1 MPAGEKSR
9 VNALLLSEGFRTMM
23 RDNPREEKE
32 FLLTVFG
39 MNPALRT
46 IVVSLCKLYR
56 YRDRSYRVIERS
68 DYGNADIVIVD
79 ADDADALAEW
89 YGTHENA
96 GAGKPVI
103 LIGAEFADA
112 VDESNGRE
120 YRLKRTRL
128 SAHLLKTLDTI
139 TVRELKY
146 APELV
151 IGGEEVP
158 GAHAVVSNALEGD
171 RPSRNGGIGKVLVVD
186 DSLSV
191 RTQMD
196 LCLRLHDL
204 SVDMAENAETA
215 LELIESGSYDV
226 IFLDVVL
233 PEMDGYKVC
242 KLIKSNEEKR
252 SIPIVMLTGKTS
264 PFNKVRGVMAGC
276 DRYLTKPV
284 DAEELKMVLHQYIPE
299 TKPH

>member
-1 MPAGEKSR
+1 MSKVARGER
-9 VNALLLSEGFRTMM
+9 
-23 RDNPREEKE
+23 E

-39 MNPALRT
+39 ANPALRT

-56 YRDRSYRVIERS
+56 YRDRSYWVVDRG
-68 DYGNADIVIVD
+68 DYKNADIVIVD
-79 ADDADALAEW
+79 ADDAHALAEW
-89 YGTHENA
+89 YDVTNVQGVDSS
-96 GAGKPVI
+96 KPAI
-103 LIGAEFADA
+103 LIGAEF
-112 VDESNGRE
+112 DEPAEEIDSRE

-128 SAHLLKTLDTI
+128 SAHLLRTLDAI
-139 TVRELKY
+139 TVRELKFV
-146 APELV
+146 PELV
-151 IGGEEVP
+151 IGGKNEP
-158 GAHAVVSNALEGD
+158 GAHAIVSNLLEASG
-171 RPSRNGGIGKVLVVD
+171 PSVDGVNGKVLVVD

-204 SVDMAENAETA
+204 TVDLVEDAETA
-215 LELIESGSYDV
+215 LELIKEGNYDV

-242 KLIKSNEEKR
+242 KLIKSNATTR

-284 DAEELKMVLHQYIPE
+284 DAEELKTVLHEYIPE
-299 TKPH
+299 MQPH

>member
-1 MPAGEKSR
+1 MSDIA
-9 VNALLLSEGFRTMM
+9 
-23 RDNPREEKE
+23 REEKE

-56 YRDRSYRVIERS
+56 YRDRSYRVIERREH
-68 DYGNADIVIVD
+68 GNADIIIVD

-89 YGTHENA
+89 YDVNHAERTTRS
-96 GAGKPVI
+96 KPVI

-112 VDESNGRE
+112 VEEGDGRE

-128 SAHLLKTLDTI
+128 SAHLLKTLDAI

-146 APELV
+146 IPELV
-151 IGGEEVP
+151 IGGNEEP
-158 GAHAVVSNALEGD
+158 DAHAVVSNALNRD
-171 RPSRNGGIGKVLVVD
+171 TPSANGANGKVLVVD

-204 SVDMAENAETA
+204 VVDLAENAEVA
-215 LELIESGSYDV
+215 LELIENGNYDV

-242 KLIKSNEEKR
+242 KLIKSNDDTR
-252 SIPIVMLTGKTS
+252 STPIVMLTGKTS

-284 DAEELKMVLHQYIPE
+284 DAEELKAVLHQYIPE
-299 TKPH
+299 TRPH

>member
-1 MPAGEKSR
+1 MIEA
-9 VNALLLSEGFRTMM
+9 V
-23 RDNPREEKE
+23 REEKE
-32 FLLTVFG
+32 FLLTIFG

-46 IVVSLCKLYR
+46 VVVSLCKLYR

-68 DYGNADIVIVD
+68 EYRSADIVIVD

-89 YGTHENA
+89 YDIRDAFSEA
-96 GAGKPVI
+96 SGKPVI
-103 LIGAEFADA
+103 LIGAEFAELVEEGD
-112 VDESNGRE
+112 GRE

-128 SAHLLKTLDTI
+128 SANLLKTLDAI

-146 APELV
+146 IPELV
-151 IGGEEVP
+151 IGGNDEP
-158 GAHAVVSNALEGD
+158 GAHAVVSNALEKP
-171 RPSRNGGIGKVLVVD
+171 RSSENGVNGKVLVVD

-204 SVDMAENAETA
+204 AVDFAEDAEAA
-215 LELIESGSYDV
+215 LDLIENGNYDV
-226 IFLDVVL
+226 IFLDIVL

-242 KLIKSNEEKR
+242 KLIKSNTVTR

-276 DRYLTKPV
+276 DRYLTKPL
-284 DAEELKMVLHQYIPE
+284 DAEELKTVLHKYLPE
-299 TKPH
+299 TRPH

>member
-1 MPAGEKSR
+1 M
-9 VNALLLSEGFRTMM
+9 SESV
-23 RDNPREEKE
+23 REEKE

-39 MNPALRT
+39 ANPALRT

-56 YRDRSYRVIERS
+56 YRDRSYRVIDRS
-68 DYGNADIVIVD
+68 DYKNVNIVIVD
-79 ADDADALAEW
+79 ADDARALAQWREF
-89 YGTHENA
+89 NQA
-96 GAGKPVI
+96 ARADSGKPAI
-103 LIGAEFADA
+103 LIGAAFAEA
-112 VDESNGRE
+112 ARQVNGRQ

-128 SAHLLKTLDTI
+128 SAHLLKTLDAI

-146 APELV
+146 VPELV
-151 IGGEEVP
+151 IGGDDSR
-158 GAHAVVSNALEGD
+158 GAQAIVSNLLAGSGTAD
-171 RPSRNGGIGKVLVVD
+171 NGVNGKVLVVD

-204 SVDMAENAETA
+204 SVDLAQDAEEA
-215 LELIESGSYDV
+215 LDLVEVGHYDV

-242 KLIKSNEEKR
+242 KLIKSNAATR
-252 SIPIVMLTGKTS
+252 SIPVVMLTGKTS

-284 DAEELKMVLHQYIPE
+284 DAEQLKIVLHEYIPE
-299 TKPH
+299 MRAH

>member
-1 MPAGEKSR
+1 M
-9 VNALLLSEGFRTMM
+9 SEIV
-23 RDNPREEKE
+23 REEKE

-46 IVVSLCKLYR
+46 VVVSLCKLYR

-68 DYGNADIVIVD
+68 DYQKVDIVIVD
-79 ADDADALAEW
+79 VDDADALAEW
-89 YGTHENA
+89 HDVNDA
-96 GAGKPVI
+96 QGAVPDKPSI
-103 LIGAEFADA
+103 LIGAEFAEPVEE
-112 VDESNGRE
+112 VDGRE

-128 SAHLLKTLDTI
+128 SAHLLKTLDAI

-146 APELV
+146 VPGLV
-151 IGGEEVP
+151 IGGDDEP
-158 GAHAVVSNALEGD
+158 GTRAFVSNLLEK
-171 RPSRNGGIGKVLVVD
+171 SRSSDNGVNGKVLVVD

-204 SVDMAENAETA
+204 AVDLAEDAEEA
-215 LELIESGSYDV
+215 LDFIEKGSYDV

-233 PEMDGYKVC
+233 PEMDGYKAC
-242 KLIKSNEEKR
+242 KLIKSTESTR
-252 SIPIVMLTGKTS
+252 SIPIVMLTGKSS

-284 DAEELKMVLHQYIPE
+284 DAEELKAVLRKYIP
-299 TKPH
+299 KLLPH

>member
-1 MPAGEKSR
+1 M
-9 VNALLLSEGFRTMM
+9 SEIV
-23 RDNPREEKE
+23 REEKE
-32 FLLTVFG
+32 FLLTIFG

-68 DYGNADIVIVD
+68 DYEHVDIVIVD
-79 ADDADALAEW
+79 ADDADALGKW
-89 YGTHENA
+89 YDVNDA
-96 GAGKPVI
+96 RGAAPGKPAI
-103 LIGAEFADA
+103 LIGAGFAEPAEEAD
-112 VDESNGRE
+112 GRE

-128 SAHLLKTLDTI
+128 SAHLLKTLDAI

-146 APELV
+146 VPELV
-151 IGGEEVP
+151 IGGDDEP
-158 GAHAVVSNALEGD
+158 GAHALVSNLLEK
-171 RPSRNGGIGKVLVVD
+171 SRCSGNGVNGKVLVVD

-204 SVDMAENAETA
+204 AVDLAEDAENA
-215 LELIESGSYDV
+215 LDLIEKCNYDV

-242 KLIKSNEEKR
+242 KLIKSNESTR
-252 SIPIVMLTGKTS
+252 SIPIIMLTGKSS

-284 DAEELKMVLHQYIPE
+284 DAEQLETVLKKYIPE
-299 TKPH
+299 MQPH

>member
-1 MPAGEKSR
+1 MVENARGER
-9 VNALLLSEGFRTMM
+9 Q
-23 RDNPREEKE
+23 

-39 MNPALRT
+39 ANPALRT

-56 YRDRSYRVIERS
+56 YRDRSYRVVERS
-68 DYGNADIVIVD
+68 DYAHADIVVVD
-79 ADDADALAEW
+79 ADDNQALAQW
-89 YGTHENA
+89 NSDSAACGD

-103 LIGAEFADA
+103 LIGADFTDA
-112 VDESNGRE
+112 AQAPDAGE

-128 SAHLLKTLDTI
+128 SAYLLKTLDAI

-146 APELV
+146 VPELV
-151 IGGEEVP
+151 IGGKDAP
-158 GAHAVVSNALEGD
+158 GAQAIVSNLLDKPG
-171 RPSRNGGIGKVLVVD
+171 SHGNGVNGKVLVVD

-204 SVDMAENAETA
+204 SVDLVEDAETA
-215 LELIESGSYDV
+215 LGLIEGGSYDV

-242 KLIKSNEEKR
+242 KLIKSNARTKA
-252 SIPIVMLTGKTS
+252 IPIVMLTGKTS

-284 DAEELKMVLHQYIPE
+284 DAEELKTVLHHYIPE
-299 TKPH
+299 MQAH

>member
-1 MPAGEKSR
+1 M
-9 VNALLLSEGFRTMM
+9 SEVV
-23 RDNPREEKE
+23 REEKE

-39 MNPALRT
+39 ANPALRT

-56 YRDRSYRVIERS
+56 YRDRSYRVIDRS
-68 DYGNADIVIVD
+68 DYKNVNIAIVD
-79 ADDADALAEW
+79 VDDAHALAQW
-89 YGTHENA
+89 YAFNDAAGTDP
-96 GAGKPVI
+96 GKPAI
-103 LIGAEFADA
+103 LIGAAFADSA
-112 VDESNGRE
+112 ERADGRQ

-128 SAHLLKTLDTI
+128 SAHLLRTLDAI

-146 APELV
+146 VPELI
-151 IGGEEVP
+151 IGGDDEP
-158 GAHAVVSNALEGD
+158 GAHAIVSNLLA
-171 RPSRNGGIGKVLVVD
+171 RPGTADNGVNGKVLVVD

-204 SVDMAENAETA
+204 SVDLAEDAEEA
-215 LELIESGSYDV
+215 LDLIEVGNYDV

-233 PEMDGYKVC
+233 PKMDGYKVC
-242 KLIKSNEEKR
+242 KLIRSNAVTR
-252 SIPIVMLTGKTS
+252 SIPIVMLTGKSS

-284 DAEELKMVLHQYIPE
+284 DAEQLKMVLYEYIPE
-299 TKPH
+299 MQAH

>member
-1 MPAGEKSR
+1 MSQIARG
-9 VNALLLSEGFRTMM
+9 
-23 RDNPREEKE
+23 EKE

-39 MNPALRT
+39 VNPALRT

-68 DYGNADIVIVD
+68 DLESMDIAIVD
-79 ADDADALAEW
+79 ADDTDALAGW
-89 YGTHENA
+89 YDMS
-96 GAGKPVI
+96 GAHGDAPLKPAI
-103 LIGAEFADA
+103 LIGADFAEPVEE
-112 VDESNGRE
+112 VDGRE

-128 SAHLLKTLDTI
+128 SAHLLRTLDAI

-146 APELV
+146 VPELV
-151 IGGEEVP
+151 IGGSDEP
-158 GAHAVVSNALEGD
+158 GAHAVVSNLLEKSGSAD
-171 RPSRNGGIGKVLVVD
+171 NGVNGRVLVVD

-196 LCLRLHDL
+196 LCLRLNDM
-204 SVDMAENAETA
+204 SVDLAEDAEEA
-215 LELIESGSYDV
+215 LDLIEKRSYDV

-242 KLIKSNEEKR
+242 KLIKSNAETR
-252 SIPIVMLTGKTS
+252 SIPIVMLTGKSS

-284 DAEELKMVLHQYIPE
+284 DAEELRTVLNEYVPE
-299 TKPH
+299 TTVN

>member
-1 MPAGEKSR
+1 MSR
-9 VNALLLSEGFRTMM
+9 VVRGER
-23 RDNPREEKE
+23 E

-39 MNPALRT
+39 ANPALRT

-56 YRDRSYRVIERS
+56 YRDRSYWVVERGN
-68 DYGNADIVIVD
+68 YENADIVIVD
-79 ADDADALAEW
+79 ADDAGALAEW
-89 YGTHENA
+89 HDVS
-96 GAGKPVI
+96 GAQGVESSKPAI
-103 LIGAEFADA
+103 LIGAEFAEPVEEID
-112 VDESNGRE
+112 GRE
-120 YRLKRTRL
+120 YHLKRTRL
-128 SAHLLKTLDTI
+128 SAHLLKTLDAI

-146 APELV
+146 VPELV
-151 IGGEEVP
+151 IGGDEEP
-158 GAHAVVSNALEGD
+158 GANAIVSNLLEASG
-171 RPSRNGGIGKVLVVD
+171 SAINGPNGKVLVVD

-204 SVDMAENAETA
+204 SVDLVEDAETA
-215 LELIESGSYDV
+215 LDMIKEGNYDV

-242 KLIKSNEEKR
+242 KLIKSNAATR

-284 DAEELKMVLHQYIPE
+284 DAEELKTVLHEYIPE
-299 TKPH
+299 TQPH

>member
-1 MPAGEKSR
+1 MRKVVRGER
-9 VNALLLSEGFRTMM
+9 
-23 RDNPREEKE
+23 E

-39 MNPALRT
+39 ANPALRT

-56 YRDRSYRVIERS
+56 YRDRSYWVVERGE
-68 DYGNADIVIVD
+68 YEHADIAIVD
-79 ADDADALAEW
+79 ADDARALAEW
-89 YGTHENA
+89 YDVNDARGVDA
-96 GAGKPVI
+96 DKPAI
-103 LIGAEFADA
+103 LIGADFA
-112 VDESNGRE
+112 ESAEVVHGRE

-128 SAHLLKTLDTI
+128 SAHLLKTLDAI
-139 TVRELKY
+139 TVKELKY
-146 APELV
+146 IPELV
-151 IGGEEVP
+151 IGGDDEP
-158 GAHAVVSNALEGD
+158 GVHAIVGNLLERSGSSD
-171 RPSRNGGIGKVLVVD
+171 NGVNGKVLVVD

-204 SVDMAENAETA
+204 SVDLVEDAETA
-215 LELIESGSYDV
+215 LELIKKGNYDV

-242 KLIKSNEEKR
+242 KLIKSNATTR

-284 DAEELKMVLHQYIPE
+284 DAEELKTVLHEYIPE
-299 TKPH
+299 TQPH

>member
-1 MPAGEKSR
+1 MNGI
-9 VNALLLSEGFRTMM
+9 V
-23 RDNPREEKE
+23 REEKE
-32 FLLTVFG
+32 FLLTVIG
-39 MNPALRT
+39 VNPALRT

-56 YRDRSYRVIERS
+56 YRDRSYRVVDRD
-68 DYGNADIVIVD
+68 DYEKVDIAIID

-89 YGTHENA
+89 HDVNNA
-96 GAGKPVI
+96 RGAGPGKPAI
-103 LIGAEFADA
+103 LIGAEFAEPVEETD
-112 VDESNGRE
+112 GRE

-128 SAHLLKTLDTI
+128 SAHLLQTLYAI

-146 APELV
+146 VPELV
-151 IGGEEVP
+151 IGGDDEP
-158 GAHAVVSNALEGD
+158 GAHAVVSSLAEI
-171 RPSRNGGIGKVLVVD
+171 SRSSDNGVNGKVLVVD

-204 SVDMAENAETA
+204 AVDLAEDAEEA
-215 LELIESGSYDV
+215 LDLIEKGNYDV

-233 PEMDGYKVC
+233 PEMNGYEVC
-242 KLIKSNEEKR
+242 KLIKSDESTR
-252 SIPIVMLTGKTS
+252 SIPIVMLTGKSS

-284 DAEELKMVLHQYIPE
+284 NAEELKTVLHKYIPE
-299 TKPH
+299 MQPH

>member
-1 MPAGEKSR
+1 M
-9 VNALLLSEGFRTMM
+9 SESV
-23 RDNPREEKE
+23 REEKE

-39 MNPALRT
+39 ANPALRT

-56 YRDRSYRVIERS
+56 YRDRSYRVIDRS
-68 DYGNADIVIVD
+68 DYKNVNIVIVD
-79 ADDADALAEW
+79 ADDSHAVVQW
-89 YGTHENA
+89 HEFNQA
-96 GAGKPVI
+96 ARAASGKPAI
-103 LIGAEFADA
+103 LIGAAFADA
-112 VDESNGRE
+112 AEQVNGKQ

-128 SAHLLKTLDTI
+128 SAHLLKTLDAI

-146 APELV
+146 VPELV
-151 IGGEEVP
+151 IGGDDSP
-158 GAHAVVSNALEGD
+158 GAQAIVSNLLA
-171 RPSRNGGIGKVLVVD
+171 RPETADHGVNGKVLVVD

-204 SVDMAENAETA
+204 SVDLAEDAEEA
-215 LELIESGSYDV
+215 LDLVEVGHYDV

-242 KLIKSNEEKR
+242 KLIKSNATTR
-252 SIPIVMLTGKTS
+252 SIPVVMLTGKTS

-284 DAEELKMVLHQYIPE
+284 DAEQLRMVLHEYIPE
-299 TKPH
+299 MQAH

>member
-1 MPAGEKSR
+1 MVENARGER
-9 VNALLLSEGFRTMM
+9 Q
-23 RDNPREEKE
+23 

-39 MNPALRT
+39 ANPALRT

-56 YRDRSYRVIERS
+56 YRDRSYRVVERS
-68 DYGNADIVIVD
+68 DYAHADIVVVD
-79 ADDADALAEW
+79 ADDSQALAQW
-89 YGTHENA
+89 NRDSAARGDGA

-103 LIGAEFADA
+103 LIGADFADA
-112 VDESNGRE
+112 ALASDAGE

-128 SAHLLKTLDTI
+128 SAYLLKTLDAI

-146 APELV
+146 VPELV
-151 IGGEEVP
+151 IGGEDAP
-158 GAHAVVSNALEGD
+158 GAQAIVSNLLDKPGSHA
-171 RPSRNGGIGKVLVVD
+171 NGVNGKVLVVD

-204 SVDMAENAETA
+204 SVDLVEDAETA
-215 LELIESGSYDV
+215 LGLIEGGSYDV

-242 KLIKSNEEKR
+242 KLIKSNARTKA
-252 SIPIVMLTGKTS
+252 IPIVMLTGKTS

-284 DAEELKMVLHQYIPE
+284 DAEELKTVLHHYIPE
-299 TKPH
+299 MQAH

>member
-1 MPAGEKSR
+1 MIEA
-9 VNALLLSEGFRTMM
+9 V
-23 RDNPREEKE
+23 REERE

-68 DYGNADIVIVD
+68 EHTDADIVIVD
-79 ADDADALAEW
+79 ADDTDALAAWNDIHASQAER
-89 YGTHENA
+89 TD
-96 GAGKPVI
+96 KPVI
-103 LIGAEFADA
+103 LIGADFAEP
-112 VDESNGRE
+112 VEEGEGQE

-146 APELV
+146 TPELV
-151 IGGEEVP
+151 IGGIDEP
-158 GAHAVVSNALEGD
+158 GAHAVVSNALERARSG
-171 RPSRNGGIGKVLVVD
+171 NGSNGKVLVVD

-204 SVDMAENAETA
+204 AVDFAEDAEAA
-215 LELIESGSYDV
+215 LEMIERDSYDV
-226 IFLDVVL
+226 IFLDIVL

-242 KLIKSNEEKR
+242 KLVKSNTVTR
-252 SIPIVMLTGKTS
+252 ATPIVMLTGKTS

-284 DAEELKMVLHQYIPE
+284 DTEELKTVLHEYIPE
-299 TKPH
+299 TRPH

>member
-1 MPAGEKSR
+1 MSELVRGER
-9 VNALLLSEGFRTMM
+9 
-23 RDNPREEKE
+23 E

-39 MNPALRT
+39 MSPALRT
-46 IVVSLCKLYR
+46 VVVSLCKLYR
-56 YRDRSYRVIERS
+56 YRDRSYRVVERS
-68 DYGNADIVIVD
+68 EFNNVDIVVVD
-79 ADDADALAEW
+79 ADDANALAEW
-89 YGTHENA
+89 YDVNDA
-96 GAGKPVI
+96 GGHRRGKPAI
-103 LIGAEFADA
+103 LIGAEFSEP
-112 VDESNGRE
+112 VEETGGRE

-128 SAHLLKTLDTI
+128 SAHLLKTLDAI

-146 APELV
+146 IPELV
-151 IGGEEVP
+151 IGRDDEP
-158 GAHAVVSNALEGD
+158 GVQAVVSNLLDKSG
-171 RPSRNGGIGKVLVVD
+171 PSDNGVNARVLVVD

-204 SVDMAENAETA
+204 TVDLAEDAEAA
-215 LELIESGSYDV
+215 LDLIENGNYDV

-242 KLIKSNEEKR
+242 KLVKTNALTR
-252 SIPIVMLTGKTS
+252 SIPVVMLTGKSS

-284 DAEELKMVLHQYIPE
+284 DSEELKVVLHKYIPE
-299 TKPH
+299 LRPH

>member
-1 MPAGEKSR
+1 MQQ
-9 VNALLLSEGFRTMM
+9 RTMIETV
-23 RDNPREEKE
+23 REEKE

-56 YRDRSYRVIERS
+56 YRDRSYRVIERGE
-68 DYGNADIVIVD
+68 YKNADIVIVD

-89 YGTHENA
+89 YDIYEAYGEVS
-96 GAGKPVI
+96 GKPAI
-103 LIGAEFADA
+103 LIGAEFAEA
-112 VDESNGRE
+112 VEESADRQ

-128 SAHLLKTLDTI
+128 SAHLLKTLDAI
-139 TVRELKY
+139 TVRELRY
-146 APELV
+146 IPELV
-151 IGGEEVP
+151 IGGDDEP
-158 GAHAVVSNALEGD
+158 GAHAVVSNALEKP
-171 RPSRNGGIGKVLVVD
+171 RSSANGVSGKVLVVD

-204 SVDMAENAETA
+204 AVDFAEDAEAA
-215 LELIESGSYDV
+215 LELIENGNYDV

-242 KLIKSNEEKR
+242 KLIKSNKMTR

-284 DAEELKMVLHQYIPE
+284 DAEELKTVLHKYLPD
-299 TKPH
+299 TRPH

>member
-1 MPAGEKSR
+1 MIEA
-9 VNALLLSEGFRTMM
+9 V
-23 RDNPREEKE
+23 REEKE

-39 MNPALRT
+39 MSPALRT

-56 YRDRSYRVIERS
+56 YRDRSYRVIER
-68 DYGNADIVIVD
+68 DEYRNADIVIVD
-79 ADDADALAEW
+79 ADDADALAGW
-89 YGTHENA
+89 YDIHDAFSDAT
-96 GAGKPVI
+96 GKPGI
-103 LIGAEFADA
+103 LIGAEFAEPVEERD
-112 VDESNGRE
+112 GRE

-128 SAHLLKTLDTI
+128 SAHLLKTLDAI

-146 APELV
+146 IPELV
-151 IGGEEVP
+151 IGGNEEP
-158 GAHAVVSNALEGD
+158 GAHAVVSNALEKP
-171 RPSRNGGIGKVLVVD
+171 RSSENGVNGKVLVVD

-204 SVDMAENAETA
+204 AVDFAEDAEAA
-215 LELIESGSYDV
+215 LELIESDNYDV
-226 IFLDVVL
+226 IFLDIVL
-233 PEMDGYKVC
+233 PEMDGYRVC
-242 KLIKSNEEKR
+242 KLIKSNAVTR

-284 DAEELKMVLHQYIPE
+284 DAEELKTVLHKYLPE
-299 TKPH
+299 TQPH

>member
-1 MPAGEKSR
+1 M
-9 VNALLLSEGFRTMM
+9 SEIARGAR
-23 RDNPREEKE
+23 E

-39 MNPALRT
+39 MSPALRT

-68 DYGNADIVIVD
+68 DYKNVDIVIVD
-79 ADDADALAEW
+79 ADDAKALAEW
-89 YGTHENA
+89 YDVNDARSGVRA
-96 GAGKPVI
+96 KPAI
-103 LIGAEFADA
+103 LIGAEFAEPVEEFD
-112 VDESNGRE
+112 GRE

-128 SAHLLKTLDTI
+128 SAHLLKTLDAI

-146 APELV
+146 IPELV
-151 IGGEEVP
+151 IGRDDEP
-158 GAHAVVSNALEGD
+158 GVHAVVSNLLEQSG
-171 RPSRNGGIGKVLVVD
+171 PSGREANGRVLVVD

-204 SVDMAENAETA
+204 TVDLAEDAEAA
-215 LELIESGSYDV
+215 LGLIENGNYDV

-242 KLIKSNEEKR
+242 KLVKANAVTR
-252 SIPIVMLTGKTS
+252 SIPVVMLTGKSS

-284 DAEELKMVLHQYIPE
+284 DTEELKVVLHKYIPE
-299 TKPH
+299 LRPH

>member
-1 MPAGEKSR
+1 MSPISGGSPKRRAARSM
-9 VNALLLSEGFRTMM
+9 SEIV
-23 RDNPREEKE
+23 REEKE

-39 MNPALRT
+39 VNPALRT

-68 DYGNADIVIVD
+68 DYAQVDIVIVD
-79 ADDADALAEW
+79 ADDADALGEW
-89 YGTHENA
+89 YDVSDA
-96 GAGKPVI
+96 RSVAPGKPAI
-103 LIGAEFADA
+103 LIGAGFAEPA
-112 VDESNGRE
+112 QEAGGGE

-128 SAHLLKTLDTI
+128 SAHLLKTLDAI

-146 APELV
+146 VPELV
-151 IGGEEVP
+151 IGGDDEP
-158 GAHAVVSNALEGD
+158 GARALVSNLLENFRRTD
-171 RPSRNGGIGKVLVVD
+171 NGANGKVLVVD

-204 SVDMAENAETA
+204 AVDLAEDAEKA
-215 LELIESGSYDV
+215 LDLIGKCNYDV

-233 PEMDGYKVC
+233 PEMDGYRVC
-242 KLIKSNEEKR
+242 KLVKSNKSTR
-252 SIPIVMLTGKTS
+252 AIPIIMLTGKSS

-284 DAEELKMVLHQYIPE
+284 NAEQLETVLKKYIPE
-299 TKPH
+299 MRPH